1 MMVKNKIGILY
12 EKLYAFRFLVFSFGL
27 LLSCGGADQTHAPE
41 EVAGEQVV
49 LTLPPSEENP
59 RNSEGDFIRLK
70 NGDILFVY
78 SYFTDGAGDYASAKL
93 NGRLSKDGGATWSSE
108 DTEVLKNEGGLNT
121 MSVSLLRLQNDD
133 IALFYGRKN
142 SHKDCRPIMR
152 ISSDEAKTWSDPMET
167 IDEVGYYVLNN
178 DRVIQLKSG
187 RLIMPVSLHE
197 APGMEWSDGGQISVY
212 YSDDLG
218 QSWTESDT
226 VPNPDGEVLQ
236 EPGVIELE
244 DGRIML
250 FTRNN
255 SGFQH
260 ISFSSDQG
268 VTWTPSKASNIP
280 SPRSPASIERIP
292 GTGDLVMV
300 WNENGGDKPEIAGKR
315 TPFNVAISKDEG
327 MTWEQS
333 FTLADNV
340 HGWYCYTAIDFADDH
355 VLLGHCAGDRRENNG
370 LAETHITRFP
380 INALYP

>member
-1 MMVKNKIGILY
+1 MIKCNAGFFTSRYCALS
-12 EKLYAFRFLVFSFGL
+12 FLVFSIGL
-27 LLSCGGADQTHAPE
+27 LVSCGGAE
-41 EVAGEQVV
+41 EPASKDEGVGEQVV
-49 LTLPPSEENP
+49 LKLPPTEKNP

-70 NGDILFVY
+70 NGDLLFVY
-78 SYFTDGAGDYASAKL
+78 SYFTDGDGDYASAVL
-93 NGRLSKDGGATWSSE
+93 NGRISKDGGQTWSSE
-108 DTEVLKNEGGLNT
+108 DVEILKNEGGLNT
-121 MSVSLLRLQNDD
+121 MSVSLLRLNNGDL
-133 IALFYGRKN
+133 AFFYARKN
-142 SHKDCRPIMR
+142 SHKDCRPLMR
-152 ISSDEAKTWSDPMET
+152 ISSDEAQTWSDPIEC

-187 RLIMPVSLHE
+187 RLLMPVSLHE
-197 APGMEWSDGGQISVY
+197 APGMEWSNGGQISVY

-218 QSWTESDT
+218 QSWMESDT
-226 VPNPDGEVLQ
+226 IPNPDGETLQ
-236 EPGVIELE
+236 EPGVVELE

-260 ISFSSDQG
+260 VSFSSDQG

-292 GTGDLVMV
+292 GTGDLIMV
-300 WNENGGDKPEIAGKR
+300 WNKNGGDNPEIAGKR

-355 VLLGHCAGDRRENNG
+355 VLLGHCAGDRRDNNG

-380 INALYP
+380 IKRLYP